1 MNKEFMAAIDQIVE
15 SKGIDRAKLYEAIV
29 QSIEAACKKHYGNLG
44 EGKQIIK
51 VNINEKTGVVKVF
64 STREVVDDLEVENK
78 ILQIGL
84 TDAREIT
91 KNTSIGDM
99 VDVEITPKD
108 FGRIAAKNAKNV
120 VLNKIKEAERQ
131 MVYDKYIK
139 SVGDI
144 VRGDLSRQDKN
155 GYIVQLE
162 FAEASLPMTEAII
175 NESFTGNAYGD
186 RKKAFYVL
194 DVKDFNQ
201 NEQKGVKV
209 KWEPQIVVSRTRPEL
224 VKKLFEK
231 EVVEI
236 HDGTV
241 EIKNVAREAG
251 SRTKIAVYSN
261 NPNVDPVGSC
271 VGERGYRINSVVE
284 ELNGEKID
292 VVQWSEDLIEFIK
305 KALSPADVIDV
316 IIGEKDTREG
326 TKKNAIVVV
335 PDDVLSLA
343 IGIKGQNV
351 RLAAKLTGCWL
362 DIKSASSMK
371 PVVPEI
377 APDIEEDIDIEIKEN
392 IAEDIDMEIKE
403 NIAEDIDMEIKENIA
418 EEIDMEKT
426 YVNEINTY

>member
-1 MNKEFMAAIDQIVE
+1 MNKEFMAAIDEIVK
-15 SKGIDRAKLYEAIV
+15 SKGIDKEKLFDAIV

-44 EGKQIIK
+44 EGKPIIK
-51 VNINEKTGVVKVF
+51 VDINETTGVVKVF
-64 STREVVDDLEVENK
+64 STKEVVEDMDVEND
-78 ILQIGL
+78 ILHIGI
-84 TDAREIT
+84 TDAREIS
-91 KNTSIGDM
+91 KNVNIGD
-99 VDVEITPKD
+99 VVYIEVTTKD

-131 MVYDKYIK
+131 MIYDKYIGF
-139 SVGDI
+139 VGDI

-162 FAEASLPMTEAII
+162 FAEASLPMSESIM
-175 NESFTGNAYGD
+175 NETFDTNAGS

-201 NEQKGVKV
+201 SEQKGIKV

-224 VKKLFEK
+224 VKRLFEK

-236 HDGTV
+236 NNGTI
-241 EIKNVAREAG
+241 EIKSVAREAG
-251 SRTKIAVYSN
+251 SRTKIAVHSYN
-261 NPNVDPVGSC
+261 KNVDPVGAC
-271 VGERGYRINSVVE
+271 VGERGSRINAVVQ

-292 VVQWSEDLIEFIK
+292 VIEWNENLVEFIK
-305 KALSPADVIDV
+305 KALSPAEVLDV

-326 TKKNAIVVV
+326 TKKNAVVVV

-362 DIKSASSMK
+362 DIKSATSVGYVPK
-371 PVVPEI
+371 PVRTPEEI
-377 APDIEEDIDIEIKEN
+377 AAQREAELEEAYRLAYEEN
-392 IAEDIDMEIKE
+392 GLEDDLMDDDYAADYKYRLE
-403 NIAEDIDMEIKENIA
+403 
-418 EEIDMEKT
+418 MEKLRHDS
-426 YVNEINTY
+426 E